1 MLPPPAHRLRTTR
14 SRSISSAVLH
24 SAVVL
29 GCALAALSGGRIIAR
44 EGVPFPEMLPWEASQ
59 PAVKQYTDQQTQ
71 PQAGAH
77 ALSELARQEEVAAG
91 MPAQPVNI
99 PAPPIA
105 IPETEHCIDSN
116 SLCEERWDWQLLP
129 DGLIYRS
136 YLAGFKE
143 SRFHSFWAYEE
154 DQGLLWDIALGGRV
168 GLVRFG
174 SHDDARPEG
183 WQFDLEGAAFPRLMP
198 EEEGDLMSA
207 DFRAGAPLTFGI
219 GPYQTKLAYYHLSSH
234 LGDEF
239 QLKNP
244 AISRY
249 NYSRDVVVLGQ
260 SYYLNDD
267 LRIYGEA
274 GWAFYSDVAG
284 EWEFQFGIDYSPMI
298 DNGFRG
304 SPFAAIN
311 GHLREEVDFSGNLV
325 VQAGWQWRSAESGH
339 LARFGVEYYNG
350 LADQFEFFNQHEN
363 KVGLALWYD
372 Y

>member
-1 MLPPPAHRLRTTR
+1 
-14 SRSISSAVLH
+14 
-24 SAVVL
+24 
-29 GCALAALSGGRIIAR
+29 
-44 EGVPFPEMLPWEASQ
+44 
-59 PAVKQYTDQQTQ
+59 
-71 PQAGAH
+71 
-77 ALSELARQEEVAAG
+77 
-91 MPAQPVNI
+91 
-99 PAPPIA
+99 
-105 IPETEHCIDSN
+105 
-116 SLCEERWDWQLLP
+116 
-129 DGLIYRS
+129 
-136 YLAGFKE
+136 
-143 SRFHSFWAYEE
+143 
-154 DQGLLWDIALGGRV
+154 
-168 GLVRFG
+168 
-174 SHDDARPEG
+174 
-183 WQFDLEGAAFPRLMP
+183 
-198 EEEGDLMSA
+198 MSA

-234 LGDEF
+234 LGDEY

-244 AISRY
+244 TISRY
-249 NYSRDVVVLGQ
+249 NYSRDVIVLGQ

-267 LRIYGEA
+267 LRLYGEA

-304 SPFAAIN
+304 SPFAAVN